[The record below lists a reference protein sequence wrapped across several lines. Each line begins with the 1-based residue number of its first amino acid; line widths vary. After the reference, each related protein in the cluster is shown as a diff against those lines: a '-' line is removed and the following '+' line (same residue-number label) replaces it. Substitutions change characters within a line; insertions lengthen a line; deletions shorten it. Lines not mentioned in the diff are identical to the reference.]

1 MTPAPAPAAA
11 DTDPGRWRAL
21 AVLLVVQF
29 MLILD
34 ATVVNI
40 ALPHIQHD
48 LGFSRAGLTWVVD
61 GYVLTAG
68 ALLLVGGR
76 LGDLYGRRRMFLAG
90 VVVFGMASITS
101 GAAPNAAVLV
111 ASRIAQGAGEALA
124 APAALG
130 LIALL
135 FTDQA
140 ERTRAIGLFGGV
152 SGAAGTMGPVLS
164 GLLVTYATWRWIF
177 FLNVPIAL
185 AALVAVPR
193 LVHASQGRAADGDAR
208 RLDITGAVL
217 ATAGLAGV
225 TDGFVNAANHPW
237 GSIGTVVPLVS
248 GALLLAAFVAYER
261 VPADALV
268 PLRFFAE
275 RTRAAANITS
285 LLFYAVF
292 LAQFYFVTLYLQEV
306 RGYSAIRSGLAYL
319 PFGIAVGAAIG
330 TAAPL
335 VRRLGARLVLTAGLI
350 CCAAGA
356 ALYTLI
362 DTSGGYVGHVLPG
375 MLVLAFGSGLVLPT
389 LQVAAVHNVTDRDAG
404 LASGIQQAVQQVGGA
419 VGLAVLATV
428 ALRAAAGNRPTDIIN
443 GYRVAL
449 AAGAGLL
456 ALAAV
461 VGFVLTPSALS
472 GRTAQ
477 SSATG

>member
-1 MTPAPAPAAA
+1 MPPTRAPASATAPAS
-11 DTDPGRWRAL
+11 DPARWRAL
-21 AVLLVVQF
+21 GVLLLVQF

-76 LGDLYGRRRMFLAG
+76 LGDLFGRRRMFLAG
-90 VVVFGMASITS
+90 VVVFGVASITS
-101 GAAPNAAVLV
+101 GAAQDSATLV
-111 ASRIAQGAGEALA
+111 ASRFAQGAGEALA

-140 ERTRAIGLFGGV
+140 ERARAIGFFGGV

-177 FLNVPIAL
+177 FLNVPVAL
-185 AALVAVPR
+185 VALVAVPR
-193 LVHASQGRAADGDAR
+193 LVHPAQGQADDTG
-208 RLDITGAVL
+208 RLDLVGAVL
-217 ATAGLAGV
+217 ATAGLAGI
-225 TDGFVNAANHPW
+225 TDGFVHAANHAW
-237 GSIGTVVPLVS
+237 GSVGTVLP
-248 GALLLAAFVAYER
+248 LAAGAALVVAFAIYER

-268 PLRFFAE
+268 PLRFFKE
-275 RTRAAANITS
+275 RTRAAANVTS

-292 LAQFYFVTLYLQEV
+292 LAQFYFITLYLQEV

-330 TAAPL
+330 TATPL
-335 VRRLGARLVLTAGLI
+335 VPKVGARRVLTAGLAL
-350 CCAAGA
+350 CAAGA

-362 DTSGGYVGHVLPG
+362 DTSGGYLGHVLPG

-389 LQVAAVHNVTDRDAG
+389 LQVSAVHNVTERDAG

-428 ALRAAAGNRPTDIIN
+428 ALRAAGGGRPADLVD

-449 AAGAGLL
+449 GVGAAVL
-456 ALAAV
+456 AVAAV
-461 VGFVLTPSALS
+461 VGFVVTPKAEAP
-472 GRTAQ
+472 TAQ
-477 SSATG
+477 PVAV